1 MSTGRKR
8 RVIEG
13 NTVRKLQVREER
25 HYRRQEESHA
35 YRVER
40 DQKIQYTTVIYMLFL
55 TIAAAMVLWSCVTYL
70 QLQAETTSR
79 VKNIAAL
86 ETELEDLK
94 KEIDIPETI
103 LDWLVEAHPETSAEE
118 WEEKFLAAVDQMS
131 EWAFHDACTGANPV
145 YPMIGELKQIY
156 LRAFYG
162 NEKFIEK
169 YGDVLSVEVSN
180 PSSTHAAYPL
190 GDTAVLGSEKTG
202 GFN

>member
-94 KEIDIPETI
+94 KKTMITI
-103 LDWLVEAHPETSAEE
+103 RES
-118 WEEKFLAAVDQMS
+118 
-131 EWAFHDACTGANPV
+131 
-145 YPMIGELKQIY
+145 
-156 LRAFYG
+156 
-162 NEKFIEK
+162 
-169 YGDVLSVEVSN
+169 
-180 PSSTHAAYPL
+180 
-190 GDTAVLGSEKTG
+190 
-202 GFN
+202 

>member
-1 MSTGRKR
+1 MSTGRKG

-25 HYRRQEESHA
+25 HYRRQEETRA

-55 TIAAAMVLWSCVTYL
+55 TVAAAMVLWSCVTYL

-94 KEIDIPETI
+94 KENDDNYTRIMTSVDLDYIRDVAINELGMVYANEDQVI
-103 LDWLVEAHPETSAEE
+103 LYDGGTKDYVRQSQDVPKDSKTS
-118 WEEKFLAAVDQMS
+118 LMDQ
-131 EWAFHDACTGANPV
+131 
-145 YPMIGELKQIY
+145 L
-156 LRAFYG
+156 
-162 NEKFIEK
+162 
-169 YGDVLSVEVSN
+169 
-180 PSSTHAAYPL
+180 L
-190 GDTAVLGSEKTG
+190 GKNGK
-202 GFN
+202 